1 MLQLLPNDRSGS
13 TCFPKVCRCQRDCC
27 SCSTRRSCAYML
39 HAARPIL
46 LMKPYCACYSV
57 PATHQAVCLLAK
69 SAPTNLAQLCPAA
82 HAASE
87 MPHLEAQP
95 PHGLCIGLVQHLGP
109 AGQRQN
115 GVVSVRREAKAAR
128 QLTGQRAKGWVHQPR
143 GGKAQA
149 RCVRPAGSRARAH
162 LERSRFWRLPLFV
175 CLWTACGGSAL
186 SVNGTY

>member
-1 MLQLLPNDRSGS
+1 
-13 TCFPKVCRCQRDCC
+13 
-27 SCSTRRSCAYML
+27 ML
-39 HAARPIL
+39 HKTFVCIYVTCCKANPAHEAIL
-46 LMKPYCACYSV
+46 
-57 PATHQAVCLLAK
+57 CLLLGP
-69 SAPTNLAQLCPAA
+69 SCPSSDLPLGQERSHQCNLAQLCPAA